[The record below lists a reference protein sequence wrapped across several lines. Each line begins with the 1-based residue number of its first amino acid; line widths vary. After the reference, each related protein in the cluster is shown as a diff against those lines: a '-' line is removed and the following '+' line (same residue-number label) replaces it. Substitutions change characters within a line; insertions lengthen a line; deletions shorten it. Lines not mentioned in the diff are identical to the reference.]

1 MSGEKAFE
9 QFCAKYGDD
18 AGTEVM
24 ERIGDAMFEKD
35 PGDRIKILDVHALNA
50 CNHIVDGDIEHAGK
64 WFSFSVESGD
74 RRGTFVREWGAHG
87 SVAGY
92 EPEPP
97 IVYDLMP
104 ANRALEIK
112 RPGMFGVYLAWR
124 EMEWFRKLAQSYNY
138 DRHFAPGGKTEN
150 HYRAKGAERGLVF
163 AIDADVKARI
173 DAFKA
178 LAKAKGERA

>member
-9 QFCAKYGDD
+9 QFCAKYGEN

-24 ERIGDAMFEKD
+24 ERIADAMWDKE
-35 PGDRIKILDVHALNA
+35 PGRRVKITDLHTLNA
-50 CNHIVDGDIEHAGK
+50 YNHIVDGDIEHAGE

-104 ANRALEIK
+104 ANHALEIE
-112 RPGMFGVYLAWR
+112 RPGMFGVYMAWR
-124 EMEWFRKLAQSYNY
+124 ETKWFREMAESYNY
-138 DRHFAPGGKTEN
+138 DRHFAPGFKTEN
-150 HYRAKGAERGLVF
+150 HYRTKAAERGLVF
-163 AIDADVKARI
+163 AVDGDVKARI
-173 DAFKA
+173 AAFKA
-178 LAKAKGERA
+178 QSETRS